1 MQLPITI
8 GLHRSR
14 FIGIALQFTAVLA
27 GVTVILMPVDLA
39 FRLAG
44 LAVTGA
50 FFVAAWRSYR
60 IPMPHIRLEYNG
72 DINLL
77 SASGAK
83 AVSMQLLPGAIIHP
97 WLTVFRLRS
106 RHAGTIVMIATVDSL
121 DKQNFRRVRTFLRW
135 RALFNAPSDDA

>member
-27 GVTVILMPVDLA
+27 GITVFLMPVDLA

-44 LAVTGA
+44 LAVIGA
-50 FFVAAWRSYR
+50 LGITAWRRYKT
-60 IPMPHIRLEYNG
+60 PVPCIRLEHNG

-77 SASGAK
+77 SVSEAE
-83 AVSMQLLPGAIIHP
+83 AVTMQLLPGAIVHP
-97 WLTVFRLRS
+97 WLTVFRLKS
-106 RHAGTIVMIATVDSL
+106 GQTGAIVMIATVDSL
-121 DKQNFRRVRTFLRW
+121 DKQNFRRLRTFLRW
-135 RALFNAPSDDA
+135 RASFNAPSDDA